1 MAITITT
8 SSEYKAISET
18 IIAEARFTE
27 EYAAPMR
34 GLVTPFTMAQGASTF
49 RVPRFN
55 TLVAA
60 GLTEGVDMTDSQ
72 DIKLSYVDLTTS
84 EAGLKVILTKKLMR
98 EINENML
105 SVAGKLMGDAIGRYI
120 DEQLLALFDGFSS
133 SLGAAGKILDEEVLA
148 AVSLLLASAKAIG
161 PYCVVLHPNCYWTYM
176 KALAAA
182 TVTYGLQGKAAEA
195 QVAQFYVGRMP
206 MFGTT
211 LWHDS
216 NFTID
221 ASDDIKGAA
230 FGKEALAF
238 TSSMEETSDLE
249 KDASLRGIEV
259 VHVIDFGV
267 AELLDT
273 SGIELYFDATA
284 PAPTGD

>member
-1 MAITITT
+1 MAITLTT

-34 GLVTPFTMAQGASTF
+34 SLVTPFTMEQGASTF

-60 GLTEGVDMTDSQ
+60 ALTEGVDMTDSQ

-120 DEQLLALFDGFSS
+120 DEQLLALFDGFATT
-133 SLGAAGKILDEEVLA
+133 LGAGGTKIDEEVLG
-148 AVSLLLASAKAIG
+148 AVSLILADQKAIG
-161 PYCVVLHPNCYWTYM
+161 PYTVVMHPYAYWNYIKSVANTS
-176 KALAAA
+176 L
-182 TVTYGLQGKAAEA
+182 TYGLQGDAAENK
-195 QVAQFYVGRMP
+195 VAQFYVGTMR

-221 ASDDIKGAA
+221 GGDDIKGAA

-238 TSSMEETSDLE
+238 TSAMEETSDME

-273 SGIELYFDATA
+273 SGVELYFEAVIPA
-284 PAPTGD
+284 PAGD